1 MSKHTRSD
9 YIRNYQREWMR
20 RRRAEF
26 FADKVCAACGIDELL
41 ELDHVDPDVKVS
53 HKIWS
58 WSEERRAAEIAKCQ
72 VLCTECHKM
81 KTFSERRSYQ
91 GAGNPAS
98 VWSDDDVR
106 AMHEMR
112 QKGMT
117 YEAIGRQMGVSKSS
131 IRNAYTRRM
140 PLLGTR

>member
-26 FADKVCAACGIDELL
+26 FADKACAACGINESL
-41 ELDHVDPDVKVS
+41 ELDHVDPDMKVS

-98 VWSDDDVR
+98 VWSDDDVW

-140 PLLGTR
+140 PLLETR